1 MYHGI
6 LGMGHIVWLVHMH
19 DTLTSQ
25 VPLILCKRKVVMP
38 AEAIVAW
45 VRGAKVPVGCSCLFS

>member
-25 VPLILCKRKVVMP
+25 VLLIFCKRKVVMP

-45 VRGAKVPVGCSCLFS
+45 VRGAKVPVGCSCFFG